1 MLNTKRTK
9 LLLSVNNNSLVGLS
23 VLLPCIYLYYI
34 FTVSAYIFI
43 HLHYVSI
50 LQAALPLSVVAN
62 RMKLM

>member
-43 HLHYVSI
+43 HL
-50 LQAALPLSVVAN
+50 QAALPLSVVAN